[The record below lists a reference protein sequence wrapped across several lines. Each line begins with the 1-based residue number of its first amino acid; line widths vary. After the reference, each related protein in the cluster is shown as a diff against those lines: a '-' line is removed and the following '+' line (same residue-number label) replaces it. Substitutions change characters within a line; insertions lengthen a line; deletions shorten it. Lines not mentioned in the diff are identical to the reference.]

1 MFDRIYPTGVLYHYS
16 LHMKTEIKQKL
27 ERRLKII
34 EGQVRGLQKMIHED
48 KYCVD
53 IITQSSAI
61 RHSLGSV
68 EDVILENHLSTHV
81 KEQMQSGEYKKAT
94 KEIMDIYKLAKKK

>member
-1 MFDRIYPTGVLYHYS
+1 
-16 LHMKTEIKQKL
+16 MKTEIKKKL

-34 EGQVRGLQKMIHED
+34 EGQVRGVQKMIQDD
-48 KYCVD
+48 KYCIN

-68 EDVILENHLSTHV
+68 EDVVLENHLSTHV